1 MAQLLESSFEQMNI
15 SNDHHGESGSDDD
28 ECLDF
33 PGGDGACDGDGAGDV
48 TKPPGDGNSSCVA
61 NWAGGVAATGQD
73 EHKEWQ
79 ENKSQNYNFGKTYV
93 NEMSKHAGESL
104 AAYRVYRNGIT
115 ELARKVEQART
126 QDYMRNHQN
135 NEAQNNGLGFV
146 DGSLPSS
153 QRSNRHL
160 CPAYSPARKGRKR
173 QRQPTTYSGDD
184 SFI

>member
-1 MAQLLESSFEQMNI
+1 LLLKYKLS
-15 SNDHHGESGSDDD
+15 
-28 ECLDF
+28 
-33 PGGDGACDGDGAGDV
+33 
-48 TKPPGDGNSSCVA
+48 
-61 NWAGGVAATGQD
+61 NWAGGVATTGQD

-126 QDYMRNHQN
+126 QDYMRN
-135 NEAQNNGLGFV
+135 EAQNNGLGFV

-153 QRSNRHL
+153 QRSNRRL
-160 CPAYSPARKGRKR
+160 RPAYSPARKGSKR
-173 QRQPTTYSGDD
+173 QRQPTTYSGND